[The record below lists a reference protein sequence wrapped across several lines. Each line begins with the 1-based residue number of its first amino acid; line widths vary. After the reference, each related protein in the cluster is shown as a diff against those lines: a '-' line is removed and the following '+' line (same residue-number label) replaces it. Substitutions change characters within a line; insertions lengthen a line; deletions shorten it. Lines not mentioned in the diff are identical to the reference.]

1 LNYGTLHFY
10 AVYAYDVNAAT
21 IGLLG
26 TAASALSVPI
36 IIGAGAVMD
45 RFGRKATIVPGF
57 TLLGLALVFMA
68 FTAFRGL
75 PFEAYVFA
83 FLIVVATNNF
93 TTGSMQTLSSD
104 IAPRHARG
112 SFFGLSQTIVQ
123 VGHVLSP
130 AGYAWLA
137 ENVSATAGF
146 IFLGAASF
154 AVVVIAVTVIREPL
168 RERPAESRAETA
180 ATGVV
185 EPASR

>member
-1 LNYGTLHFY
+1 
-10 AVYAYDVNAAT
+10 
-21 IGLLG
+21 
-26 TAASALSVPI
+26 VPI
-36 IIGAGAVMD
+36 IVGAGAVMD

-57 TLLGLALVFMA
+57 TLLGLALGFMA
-68 FTAFRGL
+68 LTAYEGWS
-75 PFEAYVFA
+75 FELYVIA
-83 FLIVVATNNF
+83 FLVVVATNNF

-112 SFFGLSQTIVQ
+112 SFFGLSQTVVQ

-146 IFLGAASF
+146 AFLGAASF

-168 RERPAESRAETA
+168 RERRAESGVEPG